1 MMLLLNITT
10 NKYDI
15 FVKLLF
21 AYDISINFIYRLLK
35 FLNKLKK
42 FAKI

>member
-1 MMLLLNITT
+1 MLLLNITT
-10 NKYDI
+10 NKYEI

-21 AYDISINFIYRLLK
+21 TCDIGINFVYRQLK
-35 FLNKLKK
+35 FLDKLKK